1 MKSLYSKIEIAV
13 FGIMLYAII
22 LFFIDSA
29 LRGDGIWLMISSSI
43 SLHLL

>member
-13 FGIMLYAII
+13 LNIMLNAI
-22 LFFIDSA
+22 LFIIDSA
-29 LRGDGIWLMISSSI
+29 LRGDGIWLMTSSSI